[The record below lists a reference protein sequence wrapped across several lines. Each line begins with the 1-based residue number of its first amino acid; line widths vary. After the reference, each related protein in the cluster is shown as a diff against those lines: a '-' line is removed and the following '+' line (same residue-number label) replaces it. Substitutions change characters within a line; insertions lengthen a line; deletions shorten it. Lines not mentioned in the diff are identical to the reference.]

1 MAAPGVLVVE
11 DEQPLARILAYALG
25 NDGYRVETA
34 GDGIECMNRIATFSP
49 DVVIMDIM
57 MPKLDGVE
65 TIKLLRQNQLN
76 RDLVIVALSARC
88 SKADREAALAA
99 GANVFMKKPFA
110 IARLLESVEQLLA
123 SERSP

>member
-1 MAAPGVLVVE
+1 MAAPGILVVE

-88 SKADREAALAA
+88 SNADREAALAA